1 MFAIYIATDVYSVLN
16 CFRMP
21 IPSPPPPNLL
31 SDFSWPYRYIIYTM
45 QHNTF

>member
-1 MFAIYIATDVYSVLN
+1 MLAIYIATDVYSVLN

-21 IPSPPPPNLL
+21 IPSPPPNLL